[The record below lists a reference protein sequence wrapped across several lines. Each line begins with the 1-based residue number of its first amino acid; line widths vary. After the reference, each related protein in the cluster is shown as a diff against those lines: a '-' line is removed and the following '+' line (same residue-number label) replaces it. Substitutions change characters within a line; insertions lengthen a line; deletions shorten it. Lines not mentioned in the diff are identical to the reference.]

1 VHPEGRKSRSML
13 GRESRFLSSSLN
25 SNGGDPRR
33 SSRRHAFRTGMVGG
47 IEERHSHGDMVAILN
62 SGRESSISLVS
73 FSVFLDDGDDDD
85 DDDAGD
91 GDDDDNDAS
100 GSSVMWMME
109 LFR

>member
-73 FSVFLDDGDDDD
+73 FSVFLDGGDDDD
-85 DDDAGD
+85 EDDVG
-91 GDDDDNDAS
+91 DDNDNS
-100 GSSVMWMME
+100 GSSMIWVME